1 MHEDSGCHAGT
12 VFAFAD
18 VFTDWIGQKTR
29 RGLPARTTSGAMLAV
44 ACDMN
49 LCGVIRIRLDI
60 PDRVAVL
67 FMR

>member
-1 MHEDSGCHAGT
+1 
-12 VFAFAD
+12 
-18 VFTDWIGQKTR
+18 
-29 RGLPARTTSGAMLAV
+29 MLAV

-67 FMR
+67 FLQ